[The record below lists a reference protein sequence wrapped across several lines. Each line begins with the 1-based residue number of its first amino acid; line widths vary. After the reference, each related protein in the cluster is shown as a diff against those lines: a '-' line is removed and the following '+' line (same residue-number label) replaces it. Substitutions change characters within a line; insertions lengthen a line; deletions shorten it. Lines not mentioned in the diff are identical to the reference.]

1 MAKAATLL
9 VLANIQPEIM
19 PDVALADPLLADIP
33 VADGSFG
40 SGSDYRGY
48 AAGGRVKILDTI
60 AGLPILFKFTYVYGE
75 YALILKDTPRC
86 LSCF

>member
-1 MAKAATLL
+1 MAKASILL

-40 SGSDYRGY
+40 SGSDCRGY

-60 AGLPILFKFTYVYGE
+60 AGLPIFFTYKSV
-75 YALILKDTPRC
+75 R
-86 LSCF
+86 